1 MKDGQSKDSLRPH
14 REKRAE
20 ICLHADGVK
29 AGECFGRD
37 TSEHARHFGGDNHII
52 GRL

>member
-14 REKRAE
+14 RERRAE

-29 AGECFGRD
+29 AGECMNGD
-37 TSEHARHFGGDNHII
+37 MSEHERHILQETTI
-52 GRL
+52 